1 MNFLKTLFWIA
12 ITVVAVVFA
21 TNNWHAVTLN
31 LWAGLQADAKLPVLL
46 FVSFLVGFLPTW
58 LWHRARLWQV
68 RRQVE
73 QRPLPVAA
81 EPYAAPAMAD
91 PAPAPIPTQMPERA
105 PVPLPGEPL
114 A

>member
-21 TNNWHAVTLN
+21 SNNWHAVTLN

-46 FVSFLVGFLPTW
+46 FVAFLVGFLPTW
-58 LWHRARLWQV
+58 LWHRARLWSV
-68 RRQVE
+68 RRQSE
-73 QRPLPVAA
+73 Q
-81 EPYAAPAMAD
+81 APR
-91 PAPAPIPTQMPERA
+91 PAPAPLPTLATPEAPSPLSTPAPYPA